1 MRPENLTEMQTAIRH
16 LITAVA
22 NANLYSV
29 EHQQIKRLCEAS
41 QGCFENLLREQGKL
55 SLLMVEGVLLFD
67 NIPLPPGLH
76 AQKLA
81 QLMERHRINRLILAP
96 GLEPEELEKLVEFW
110 TQPGKSRQGLPECP
124 HLRFETLA
132 ESEALPS
139 QATLDESSIYD
150 AAGLGE
156 VKKKGQNRLAEM
168 FEDFGRKKTM
178 HVAGLNEIVSS
189 FIEAFSR
196 EVLSLLVLLPI
207 RTMDEYTFTHGL
219 NVCLLNLAQ
228 AMNLGIEGQLLHDIG
243 LAALVH
249 DLGKLHIPLEILAK
263 PGKLDEREWGIMHQH
278 PAQGAELLLDTPGMP
293 QLAVITAFEH
303 HLRYDLKGYP
313 AVSAH
318 WNQHLCSQMTTI
330 SDIYD
335 ALRTTRPYKAAKTAE
350 TCAEILREA
359 AGSEIHPQLAGNFLS
374 LLDHSAQKSGL
385 HCF

>member
-1 MRPENLTEMQTAIRH
+1 MRPENLSEMQTAIRH
-16 LITAVA
+16 LVTAVA
-22 NANLYSV
+22 NANLYSA

-41 QGCFENLLREQGKL
+41 QGCFENLLREQGDL
-55 SLLMVEGVLLFD
+55 SLLMVEGALLFD

-76 AQKLA
+76 AQKLS

-96 GLEPEELEKLVEFW
+96 GLEARELEELVGFW
-110 TQPGKSRQGLPECP
+110 TQSGKSRQGLPECP

-132 ESEALPS
+132 ESEALPN
-139 QATLDESSIYD
+139 QAMLDESSAYD

-156 VKKKGQNRLAEM
+156 VKKKGQDCLAEM

-178 HVAGLNEIVSS
+178 HVAGLHEIVSS

-207 RTMDEYTFTHGL
+207 RAMDEYTFTHGL

-263 PGKLDEREWGIMHQH
+263 PGKLDEREWIIMHQH
-278 PAQGAELLLDTPGMP
+278 PAQGAELLLDTPGVP

-313 AVSAH
+313 AVPAH
-318 WNQHLCSQMTTI
+318 WSQHLCSQMTTI

-335 ALRTTRPYKAAKTAE
+335 ALRTTRPYKAAKPAE
-350 TCAEILREA
+350 ICSEILREA
-359 AGSEIHPQLAGNFLS
+359 AGSEIHPQLAVNFIS
-374 LLDHSAQKSGL
+374 LLDRAAQTTYIP
-385 HCF
+385 